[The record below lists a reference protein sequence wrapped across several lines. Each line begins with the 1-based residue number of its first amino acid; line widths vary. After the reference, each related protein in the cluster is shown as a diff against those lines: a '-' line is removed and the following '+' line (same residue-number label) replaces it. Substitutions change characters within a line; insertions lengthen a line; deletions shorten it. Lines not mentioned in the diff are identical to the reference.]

1 MNEQYIERYW
11 RDATPADAIKEP
23 PMVARFRQD
32 DEGWIVIALLLGYDR
47 CRQFKWSTPLDQH
60 LPHCFK
66 HCQVYDAPDPGEGW
80 RLIDPDTVK
89 RVPSDERWHPAL
101 QKWLSPDDCYSDH
114 YEEGCFYRRRITP
127 VVKYVPFTWV
137 DREELRG
144 RIVTYVGKNR
154 TVEFR
159 CESFAVDDDGLLVND
174 TYAAWLCKN
183 AVFVDT
189 KEPVGRKVTL

>member
-1 MNEQYIERYW
+1 MSEQYIERYW
-11 RDATPADAIKEP
+11 RDATPADSIKEP
-23 PMVARFRQD
+23 PMVARFR
-32 DEGWIVIALLLGYDR
+32 DEHYKGWVIDKLIYWDR
-47 CRQFKWSTPLDQH
+47 SEVPWNRESG
-60 LPHCFK
+60 HCYER
-66 HCQVYDAPDPGEGW
+66 CQVYDPPDPGEGW
-80 RLIDPDTVK
+80 RLIDVNKD
-89 RVPSDERWHPAL
+89 VPQAGDEMWAL
-101 QKWLSPDDCYSDH
+101 GKWEVRSPNLAF
-114 YEEGCFYRRRITP
+114 GKIFTYRRRIEQP
-127 VVKYVPFTWV
+127 KPEPKYIPFTWE

>member
-66 HCQVYDAPDPGEGW
+66 HCQVYDPPDPGEGW
-80 RLIDPDTVK
+80 RLIDVNKD
-89 RVPSDERWHPAL
+89 VPQAGDEMWAL
-101 QKWLSPDDCYSDH
+101 GKWEVRSPNLAF
-114 YEEGCFYRRRITP
+114 GKIFTYRRRIEQP
-127 VVKYVPFTWV
+127 KPEPKYIPFTWQ
-137 DREELRG
+137 DREQLRG
-144 RIVTYVGKNR
+144 RWV
-154 TVEFR
+154 R
-159 CESFAVDDDGLLVND
+159 CVDVPGNEWAITSMYIGGGGELRANGTHADRLLSGF
-174 TYAAWLCKN
+174 
-183 AVFVDT
+183 VFVDT
-189 KEPVGRKVTL
+189 NEPVGKKVAQ

>member
-1 MNEQYIERYW
+1 MNEQYLERYW
-11 RDATPADAIKEP
+11 RDATPADAIKDP

-80 RLIDPDTVK
+80 RLIDVEKD
-89 RVPSDERWHPAL
+89 VPQAGDEMWAL
-101 QKWLSPDDCYSDH
+101 GKWEVRSPNLAF
-114 YEEGCFYRRRITP
+114 GKIFTYRRRIEQP
-127 VVKYVPFTWV
+127 KPEPKYIPFTWV

-144 RIVTYVGKNR
+144 RIMTYVGKNR